1 MEHQIPSFIAST
13 EDPYTSVGPNC
24 PPLRHSKSSQPDSLF
39 GREMHCTIEGVQ
51 IGGPNTARGVVGMM
65 FPKYV
70 FCKSTNKARDSA
82 RLMTPK
88 QQRGG

>member
-1 MEHQIPSFIAST
+1 
-13 EDPYTSVGPNC
+13 
-24 PPLRHSKSSQPDSLF
+24 
-39 GREMHCTIEGVQ
+39 MHCTIEGVQ